1 MSKTGKVFMVL
12 GIILL
17 VAIIGVV
24 ILVMSVNKE
33 KTSIT
38 AETFKSIM
46 ENKGYTILD
55 AKYQFAEYDFVQKVY
70 LAMKENYQIEFYEM
84 QDNQNAVD
92 FYNNNVNIA
101 EQSKATSSANTQVNG
116 KNYNKYTLSSNGKY
130 KVISRINNTVVYLNV
145 DTQYK
150 DSVKTILDELGY

>member
-38 AETFKSIM
+38 AENFKSIM
-46 ENKGYTILD
+46 ENKGYTVLD
-55 AKYQFAEYDFVQKVY
+55 AKYQFAEYDFIQKVY
-70 LAMKENYQIEFYEM
+70 LALNENYQIEFYEM
-84 QDNQNAVD
+84 QDLSNAIE
-92 FYNNNVNIA
+92 FYNNNVSIA
-101 EQSKATSSANTQVNG
+101 EQSKGTEATYTQVGG

-130 KVISRINNTVVYLNV
+130 KAITRINNTVVYLNV

-150 DSVKTILDELGY
+150 DIVKTILDELGY